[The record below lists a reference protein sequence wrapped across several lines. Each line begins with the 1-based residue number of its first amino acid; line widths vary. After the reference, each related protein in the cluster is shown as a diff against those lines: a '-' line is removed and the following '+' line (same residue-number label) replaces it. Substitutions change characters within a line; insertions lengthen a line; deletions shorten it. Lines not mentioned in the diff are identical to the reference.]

1 MTLPRE
7 RSKSAVTSAELRVQN
22 REEPMKVLIP
32 VDGSDVTKRMLA
44 YLTTHEGILGPKPQF
59 VVFNVQMPL
68 SLRAAQA
75 VGAEVLDSYHQ
86 AQSESVLDPV
96 CKFLDRH
103 NISYKAQWK
112 IGTPAQE
119 ILKAA
124 DKQKVDMIV
133 MGSHGHGAFGTLL
146 LGSVTQKVLHN
157 AKVPVLV
164 VR

>member
-1 MTLPRE
+1 
-7 RSKSAVTSAELRVQN
+7 
-22 REEPMKVLIP
+22 MKVLLP

-44 YLTTHEGILGPKPQF
+44 YLTTHEGLLGPKPQLTII
-59 VVFNVQMPL
+59 NVQQPL

-75 VGAEVLDSYHQ
+75 VGAEVVEGFHHE
-86 AQSESVLDPV
+86 QSESVLGPV

-103 NISYKAQWK
+103 DIAYKAQWK
-112 IGTPAQE
+112 VGAPAVE

-124 DKQKVDMIV
+124 DKVKADLIV
-133 MGSHGHGAFGTLL
+133 MGSHGHSAISSLL
-146 LGSVTQKVLHN
+146 LGSVTQKVLAG

>member
-1 MTLPRE
+1 
-7 RSKSAVTSAELRVQN
+7 
-22 REEPMKVLIP
+22 MKVLLP

-44 YLTTHEGILGPKPQF
+44 YLTTHEGMLGAKPQLI
-59 VVFNVQMPL
+59 VLNVQMPL

-75 VGAEVLDSYHQ
+75 VGAEVLDNYHQ
-86 AQSESVLDPV
+86 VQAESVLGPV

-103 NISYKAQWK
+103 DIAYKARWK

-119 ILKAA
+119 VLKAA

-133 MGSHGHGAFGTLL
+133 MGSHGHGAFGSLL